1 MAVLPIP
8 FRELPTRLSVPA
20 TSEPTSRVYPTL
32 STPNSPTGSIELG
45 KDGLSVRAQVVEG
58 SLVSNGSRTLK
69 VPLAAMV
76 DVRDTSLTKGLG
88 NG

>member
-1 MAVLPIP
+1 M
-8 FRELPTRLSVPA
+8 
-20 TSEPTSRVYPTL
+20 
-32 STPNSPTGSIELG
+32 
-45 KDGLSVRAQVVEG
+45 VEG